1 MSFLFNGE
9 GSSLLSGLLTEAKE
23 DEPTETDLSDDTD
36 PTEETPS
43 EGDDST
49 DSTDDTD
56 SDSTDSADTTDSDTT
71 ETDSDD
77 TSSSATPEDD
87 NQTQANLEDKTF
99 LLDKFNEALL
109 SFKALEGVYRE
120 LSNRDMSDSA
130 RQTLNI
136 CLAET
141 RSNIARIEETLSSTD
156 IFIKREYKDLLI
168 ILNIYL
174 SNLNTLETTLKR
186 FRYNRPDLVKAK
198 KRATP

>member
-9 GSSLLSGLLTEAKE
+9 ASSLLSGLLVEAKD
-23 DEPTETDLSDDTD
+23 DEPTETDLTDDTD

-43 EGDDST
+43 EGDDTT
-49 DSTDDTD
+49 DSTDDTSSDSTDTTD
-56 SDSTDSADTTDSDTT
+56 SDSTDSTDDETPSSDT
-71 ETDSDD
+71 
-77 TSSSATPEDD
+77 PEED

-109 SFKALEGVYRE
+109 SFKALEVVYRE
-120 LSNRDMSDSA
+120 LTNRDMSDSA
-130 RQTLNI
+130 RQTLNL
-136 CLAET
+136 CLAEV
-141 RSNIARIEETLSSTD
+141 RNNIARIEETLSSTD

-198 KRATP
+198 KRATS

>member
-9 GSSLLSGLLTEAKE
+9 ASSLLSGLLVEAKG
-23 DEPTETDLSDDTD
+23 DEPNETDLTDDTD

-43 EGDDST
+43 EGDDTIDDTSS
-49 DSTDDTD
+49 DSTDTTD
-56 SDSTDSADTTDSDTT
+56 SDSTDSTEDKTPSSDT
-71 ETDSDD
+71 
-77 TSSSATPEDD
+77 PEED

-109 SFKALEGVYRE
+109 SFKALEVVYRE
-120 LSNRDMSDSA
+120 LTNRDMSDSA
-130 RQTLNI
+130 RQTLNL
-136 CLAET
+136 CLAEV
-141 RSNIARIEETLSSTD
+141 RNNIARIEETLSSTD

-198 KRATP
+198 KRATS

>member
-9 GSSLLSGLLTEAKE
+9 ASSLLSGLLVEAKG
-23 DEPTETDLSDDTD
+23 DDTAEPTESDLTDDTD

-43 EGDDST
+43 EGDDT
-49 DSTDDTD
+49 TDDT
-56 SDSTDSADTTDSDTT
+56 SSDSADTTDSDS
-71 ETDSDD
+71 TDSTDD
-77 TSSSATPEDD
+77 ETPSSDTPEED

-109 SFKALEGVYRE
+109 SFKALEVVYRE
-120 LSNRDMSDSA
+120 LTNRDMSDSA
-130 RQTLNI
+130 RQTLNL
-136 CLAET
+136 CLAEV
-141 RSNIARIEETLSSTD
+141 RNNIARIEETLSSTD

-198 KRATP
+198 KRATS

>member
-9 GSSLLSGLLTEAKE
+9 ASSLLSGLLVEAKD
-23 DEPTETDLSDDTD
+23 DEPTETDLSDDAD

-49 DSTDDTD
+49 DST
-56 SDSTDSADTTDSDTT
+56 ADTTDSDTT
-71 ETDSDD
+71 ETDSND

-99 LLDKFNEALL
+99 LLDKFNEALF

-186 FRYNRPDLVKAK
+186 FRYNRPEVVKAK
-198 KRATP
+198 KRMKLN

>member
-9 GSSLLSGLLTEAKE
+9 ASSLLSGLLVEAKD
-23 DEPTETDLSDDTD
+23 DEPTETDLSDDAD

-43 EGDDST
+43 EGDGT
-49 DSTDDTD
+49 
-56 SDSTDSADTTDSDTT
+56 SDSTDSDTT

-77 TSSSATPEDD
+77 TSSSATPEED

-186 FRYNRPDLVKAK
+186 FRYNRPEVVKAK

>member
-9 GSSLLSGLLTEAKE
+9 ASSLLSGLLVEAK
-23 DEPTETDLSDDTD
+23 DDDTAEPTESDLTDDTD

-43 EGDDST
+43 EDDDST

-56 SDSTDSADTTDSDTT
+56 SDSTDTTDSDTT

-77 TSSSATPEDD
+77 ISPSATPEDD

>member
-9 GSSLLSGLLTEAKE
+9 ASSLLSGLLVEAKE
-23 DEPTETDLSDDTD
+23 DEPTETDLSDDAD

-43 EGDDST
+43 EG
-49 DSTDDTD
+49 DTD

-186 FRYNRPDLVKAK
+186 FRYNRPEVVKAK

>member
-9 GSSLLSGLLTEAKE
+9 ASSLLSGLLVEAKE
-23 DEPTETDLSDDTD
+23 DEPTETDLTDDAD

-43 EGDDST
+43 EGDDTS
-49 DSTDDTD
+49 DSTDDTE
-56 SDSTDSADTTDSDTT
+56 SDSTDSTDTTDSDTT
-71 ETDSDD
+71 KTDSDD
-77 TSSSATPEDD
+77 TSSSATPEED